1 VQVFG
6 NFNDIFGFEDHLKRL
21 HLEIPLPVP
30 VTQILTRSEISMMRR
45 TVVHAN
51 GDSLAMPWAIR
62 DARAA

>member
-1 VQVFG
+1 
-6 NFNDIFGFEDHLKRL
+6 
-21 HLEIPLPVP
+21 LEIPLPVP